1 MINFIIQTNKH
12 RKFQPTTIFLPKM
25 KNKMNSKIK
34 LILLLAIILS
44 GCEAIKLVKEK
55 PSVEQIIT
63 EFQTSFEKNDFKFA
77 KYPEVIIDSIRIDSV
92 SQSINIFFND
102 ALSYIPI
109 REKYVKETYAEIKG
123 FFRENDYNG
132 NLTIYS
138 LNYPIEE
145 LIPNFYRS
153 DSSNYDVSRLFLN
166 NKSNKQIVKRI
177 NSGFKP
183 EKGLLG
189 KNIALWH
196 SHGWY
201 YNQTLDRWMWQRAR
215 LFETVEDLGPLAF
228 TIPYLIPMLE
238 NAGANV
244 FVPRERDIQT
254 HEVIVDNDKPFE
266 FYSEIAID
274 GNWETAKTNGF
285 LYTPPPYPG
294 GYNPFLYGTHR
305 TIKSNTKTT
314 AWAEFIPEI
323 PETGNY
329 AVYITY
335 VSGPNNVT
343 DAHFTVFHSGG
354 STEFTI
360 DQTIGGKIWIYL
372 GTFKFN
378 KGYNPKTGKV
388 VLTNKSSVK
397 GKIVSA
403 DAVRFGG
410 GMGVIERG
418 GRTGERP
425 KFTEGARYYLQY
437 LGMPDTLVYNLNNN
451 ENDYKDDYQ
460 SRGEYVNYLVGKPF
474 GPNKDRTVEGLGI
487 PIDISLAFH
496 TDAGISKSDTVIGTL
511 SIYSIEDIDSVK
523 EFPNGVSRLANRD
536 LADILQTQLVE
547 DIRAKY
553 DPVWKRR
560 RLWNAMYSEAARP
573 NVPAVLLEL
582 LSHQNFLD
590 VKFMLDPTFRFDV
603 ARAIYKAFLK
613 FLATE
618 YNYDY
623 VVQPLPPDHF
633 SIEFGENNTIKL
645 SWKPVLDPLE
655 PTAAPTQYKVYVR
668 KNDNGFNNGIIVDTN
683 YFEFKLPTKD
693 DIYGFKITAINSGG
707 ESFPTEILS
716 ACKVSKSKGKILI
729 VNGFDR
735 ISAPA
740 FVETDKFTGFLDV
753 LDAGVPDKFDLGYT
767 GMQHNFDPNSP
778 WKTDD
783 IPGHG
788 ASYANYETKIIA
800 GNSFDFPYI
809 HGSSIKQ
816 AGYSFVSCSDESIT
830 DSLIDLKKYKIVDF
844 IFGEEK
850 ETNWQKPYADSLWGT
865 RFKIFTKAMQNRI
878 MEFLKSGGNAFFSG
892 AYLGSDIFLNKN
904 SDFGDI
910 NFAQNV
916 LHYKLDS
923 DHAVRTGNVYSIDET
938 ILPENF
944 EFEFNT
950 ELNDTIY
957 AVEAPDAIGPVKES
971 KTFLR
976 YKENR
981 YSAGV
986 YFEGDYKVVITG
998 FPFETIKSE
1007 AKRNNFMQAILDF
1020 LN

>member
-1 MINFIIQTNKH
+1 
-12 RKFQPTTIFLPKM
+12 
-25 KNKMNSKIK
+25 MNSKLK
-34 LILLLAIILS
+34 LFLALALILS
-44 GCEAIKLVKEK
+44 GCETLKFIKEK
-55 PSVEQIIT
+55 PSVQQIVT
-63 EFQTSFEKNDFKFA
+63 EFRTAFENNEFKFA
-77 KYPEVIIDSIRIDSV
+77 KFPEVSIDSMKIDSV
-92 SQSINIFFND
+92 TQSIKIFFND
-102 ALSYIPI
+102 ALSYNPI
-109 REKYVKETYAEIKG
+109 REKYVSDTYAEIKNY
-123 FFRENDYNG
+123 FKAKNYVG
-132 NLTIYS
+132 NLKIYT
-138 LNYPIEE
+138 LNYPLEE

-153 DSSNYDVSRLFLN
+153 DTSKYDVKRIFLL
-166 NKSNKQIVKRI
+166 NKKNRQIVKRI
-177 NSGFKP
+177 NSGIKP
-183 EKGLLG
+183 VNGLLG

-201 YNQTLDRWMWQRAR
+201 YNNTLDRWMWQRAR

-266 FYSEIAID
+266 FYTETALKDKWTD
-274 GNWETAKTNGF
+274 GNSNGF
-285 LYTPPPYPG
+285 LYSPPPYPG

-305 TIKSNTKTT
+305 IISSDTETS

-323 PETGNY
+323 PETGQY
-329 AVYITY
+329 AVYVTY
-335 VSGPNNVT
+335 HASPENVE
-343 DAHFTVFHSGG
+343 DAHYTVYYPGG
-354 STEFTI
+354 STTFEVN
-360 DQTIGGKIWIYL
+360 QTIGGNTWIYL
-372 GTFKFN
+372 GTFKFK
-378 KGYNPKTGKV
+378 KGYNPAGGKV
-388 VLTNKSSVK
+388 VLTNKSRTK
-397 GKIVSA
+397 NRIVSA

-410 GMGVIERG
+410 GMGLIERG
-418 GRTGERP
+418 GRTGGRP

-437 LGMPDTLVYNLNNN
+437 LGMPDTLVYNLNND

-474 GPNKDRTVEGLGI
+474 GPNKNRMVDGLGI

-511 SIYSIEDIDSVK
+511 SIYSIEDIDSLR

-590 VKFMLDPTFRFDV
+590 VKFMLDPSFRFDV
-603 ARAIYKAFLK
+603 ARSIYKAFLK
-613 FLATE
+613 FLSAE
-618 YNYDY
+618 YSYNY

-633 SIEFGENNTIKL
+633 AIEFAKNNTLKL
-645 SWKPVLDPLE
+645 TWEPVNDPLE
-655 PTAAPTQYKVYVR
+655 PTAIPTQYKIYIR
-668 KNDNGFNNGIIVDTN
+668 KNDDDFTNGIIVDTN
-683 YFEFKLPTKD
+683 YFEFELPAKN
-693 DIYGFKITAINSGG
+693 DIYSFKVTAINSGG

-716 ACKVSKSKGKILI
+716 ACKVSKSKGTVLI

-740 FVETDKFTGFLDV
+740 FVETGKFTGFVDF

-767 GMQHNFDPNSP
+767 GMQHNFDPTSA

-788 ASYANYETKIIA
+788 ASYADYESKVIA
-800 GNSFDFPYI
+800 GNTFDFPYV
-809 HGSSIKQ
+809 HGNAIKS
-816 AGYSFVSCSDESIT
+816 AGYSFVSCSDESIEN
-830 DSLIDLKKYKIVDF
+830 SIVDLNNYRAVDF

-850 ETNWQKPYADSLWGT
+850 ETHWQKPYADSLWGT
-865 RFKIFTKAMQNRI
+865 RFKVFPKKLQQKISAYLST
-878 MEFLKSGGNAFFSG
+878 GGNAFFSG
-892 AYLGSDIFLNKN
+892 SYLGSDIFLNAN
-904 SDFGDI
+904 ADSNDAR
-910 NFAQNV
+910 FATEI

-923 DHAVRTGNVYSIDET
+923 DHAVRRGNVFVNDST
-938 ILPENF
+938 ILPAKF
-944 EFEFNT
+944 TLQFNT
-950 ELNDTIY
+950 NLNDTLY
-957 AVEAPDAIGPVKES
+957 AVEAPDALGTANGS

-976 YKENR
+976 YEENR

-986 YFEGDYKVVITG
+986 FYNGNYKVVITG

-1007 AKRNNFMQAILDF
+1007 DARNKFMKAILKF
-1020 LN
+1020 FN

>member
-1 MINFIIQTNKH
+1 MNP
-12 RKFQPTTIFLPKM
+12 KFL
-25 KNKMNSKIK
+25 S
-34 LILLLAIILS
+34 LILLVLLLS

-55 PSVEQIIT
+55 PTVQEIIT
-63 EFQTSFEKNDFKFA
+63 EFQDAFENNEFKFA
-77 KYPEVIIDSIRIDSV
+77 KYPEVNIDSIKIDSV
-92 SQSINIFFND
+92 SYKIGIFFND
-102 ALSYIPI
+102 ALSYVPI
-109 REKYVKETYAEIKG
+109 RESYVRETYTEIRNFFKG
-123 FFRENDYNG
+123 NYYNG
-132 NLTIYS
+132 DLTIYS
-138 LNYPIEE
+138 LKIPLEE

-153 DSSNYDVSRLFLN
+153 DSSKYDTGRMFVINRN
-166 NKSNKQIVKRI
+166 NKQVVKRI
-177 NSGFKP
+177 NTGYKP
-183 EKGLLG
+183 ENGLLG

-244 FVPRERDIQT
+244 FVPRERDVQT
-254 HEVIVDNDKPFE
+254 HEVIVDNDKPLE
-266 FYSEIAID
+266 FYIETALE
-274 GNWETAKTNGF
+274 GTWETAESNGF
-285 LYTPPPYPG
+285 LFTPPPYAG

-305 TIKSNTKTT
+305 IIKSKKKTT
-314 AWAEFIPEI
+314 AWVEFIPEI
-323 PETGNY
+323 PETGIY
-329 AVYITY
+329 AVYITFAAT
-335 VSGPNNVT
+335 PQNVN
-343 DAHFTVFHSGG
+343 DAHYTVYHLGG
-354 STEFTI
+354 TTEFEV
-360 DQTIGGKIWIYL
+360 DQTIGGNTWIYL
-372 GTFKFN
+372 GNFKFK
-378 KGYNPKTGKV
+378 KGYNPATGKV
-388 VLTNKSSVK
+388 VLTNKSSK
-397 GKIVSA
+397 EGKLVSA

-418 GRTGERP
+418 GRTGGRP

-437 LGMPDTLVYNLNNN
+437 SGMPDTLVYNLNND

-460 SRGEYVNYLVGKPF
+460 SRGEFVNYLVGKPF
-474 GPNKDRTVEGLGI
+474 GPNKKRDVNGLGI

-496 TDAGISKSDTVIGTL
+496 TDAGISKTDTVIGTL
-511 SIYSIEDIDSVK
+511 SIYSIEDIDSVRN
-523 EFPNGVSRLANRD
+523 FPNGVSRLANRD

-590 VKFMLDPTFRFDV
+590 VKFMLDPVFRFDV
-603 ARAIYKAFLK
+603 ARSIYKAFLK
-613 FLATE
+613 FLSTE
-618 YNYDY
+618 YKFNY

-633 SIEFGENNTIKL
+633 SIEFGENNTLKL
-645 SWKPVLDPLE
+645 SWEPVDDPLE
-655 PTAAPTQYKVYVR
+655 PTAVATQYKVYVR
-668 KNDNGFNNGIIVDTN
+668 KNGNGFDNGTVIDTN
-683 YFEFKLPTKD
+683 YFEFKLPTTD
-693 DIYGFKITAINSGG
+693 DIYSFKITSINSGG

-716 ACKVSKSKGKILI
+716 ACKVLKSKGKILI

-740 FVETDKFTGFLDV
+740 FVETDKFTGFLDI

-767 GMQHNFDPNSP
+767 GMQHNFDPTSP

-809 HGSSIKQ
+809 HGKSIKQ
-816 AGYSFVSCSDESIT
+816 AGYSFVSCSDET
-830 DSLIDLKKYKIVDF
+830 VANNQVDLNKYKIIDF

-850 ETNWQKPYADSLWGT
+850 ETKWQKPYADSLWGT
-865 RFKIFTKAMQNRI
+865 RYKVFPKNLKEKIIRYIA
-878 MEFLKSGGNAFFSG
+878 SGGNAFFSG
-892 AYLGSDIFLNKN
+892 SYLGTDIFLNPN
-904 SDFGDI
+904 SDTTDI
-910 NFAQNV
+910 NFAENI
-916 LHYKLDS
+916 LKYKLAS
-923 DHAVRTGNVYSIDET
+923 DHAVREGKVYSIDEN
-938 ILPENF
+938 ILPKNF
-944 EFEFNT
+944 TMEFNT
-950 ELNDTIY
+950 EPNDKIY
-957 AVEAPDAIGPVKES
+957 AVEAPDAIGPINGS

-976 YKENR
+976 YEENR

-986 YFEGDYKVVITG
+986 YFEGNGKIVVIG
-998 FPFETIKSE
+998 FPFETIKTES
-1007 AKRNNFMQAILDF
+1007 KRNSFMQAILNF